1 MLLRRRSLLAA
12 VTTAAT
18 LPRVAIAQAV
28 PELQTMRSTAK
39 SWIWLAEDYANAA
52 GHFARA
58 GVKVVSNASSRGTNI
73 ASLAGCGV
81 DIVLGDPGEAMNALG
96 QGFAVRSFV
105 QTVARYASHVV
116 VRKELLDAAG
126 VTEASPDAARMAV
139 LRGLRMG
146 TTGPGAAPDNL
157 LRWLAVRAGLNPNQ
171 DLRLVPIQG
180 GGPGMVAGLQQKVID
195 GFCLSSPSADIAVTR
210 AGCAYLF
217 DMAANPPAELNP
229 YCYIIASTAE
239 RTMRDKREAMVR
251 YVMGITMAL
260 RAIAADKAAFKTF
273 AVPFLELDPA
283 IAERAFA
290 SNSQIYFNDAVPNPA
305 LFAKNVEFLNVS
317 LKSQGEAPLP
327 SSLSFEALF
336 DPSVATEAARR
347 LG

>member
-1 MLLRRRSLLAA
+1 MLLPRRGLIAA
-12 VTTAAT
+12 AAAT
-18 LPRVAIAQAV
+18 LPSFVVAQPL

-52 GHFARA
+52 GHFTRA

-73 ASLAGCGV
+73 ASLAGGGV

-157 LRWLAVRAGLNPNQ
+157 LRWLAVHAGLDPNR

-195 GFCLSSPSADIAVTR
+195 GFCLSSPSADIAVAR

-229 YCYIIASTAE
+229 YCYIVASTAE
-239 RTMRDKREAMVR
+239 RTLREKREALVR
-251 YVMGITMAL
+251 YAMGVTLAL
-260 RAIAADKAAFKTF
+260 RAIAADKSAFQAF
-273 AVPFLELDPA
+273 AVPFLELDPL
-283 IAERAFA
+283 IADRAFA
-290 SNSQIYFNDAVPNPA
+290 SNSQIYFTDAVPSPA
-305 LFAKNVEFLNVS
+305 LFAKNIDFLNVS
-317 LKSQGEAPLP
+317 LKSQNEALLP
-327 SSLSFEALF
+327 SSLRFESLF
-336 DPSVATEAARR
+336 DPTVATEAAKR
-347 LG
+347 LA